1 LQEPYAMAGIN
12 VVIADDDDEAERFS
26 TTYIRGIIGILTGQR
41 KRLQIPTAMTPDLL
55 EAKKH
60 PAVQQMLKY
69 SFVGNKNTVKQ
80 KTEEFIAQTQV
91 KELIA
96 VTNIYDAEDRVKS
109 YQMFAEI
116 MKEING

>member
-1 LQEPYAMAGIN
+1 
-12 VVIADDDDEAERFS
+12 
-26 TTYIRGIIGILTGQR
+26 
-41 KRLQIPTAMTPDLL
+41 MTPDLL

-80 KTEEFIAQTQV
+80 KTEEFNAQTQV

-109 YQMFAEI
+109 YQVFAEI
-116 MKEING
+116 MKEINAGVSST